1 MPSITTNVLVPHTL
15 YAVQKHCLTNKYYI
29 IKMSRK
35 NFKVDTANNG
45 QTPKQDK
52 AHQFTVEKKVTPVDK
67 EKVEKDR
74 ENRRKAREEQ
84 YKTFRVNALK
94 RRAKRMGL
102 TEEQT
107 KEKVDQLLKQ
117 LEEPATYNIL
127 VTYHI
132 SDKNLLVQALK
143 KEDIV
148 WKIMVDPNRRS
159 HDAYCIIEADIDVL
173 DYLRGLNIPTMKI
186 YPHVKRK
193 PSVIPATESKPKS
206 TYVAKNTDKSKTP
219 KGIRNAKRAKVVA
232 AMYEELKKRK
242 EKYPNYKITSV
253 KIRTIYNTMHNDH
266 KLAADIQKNITK
278 RCARKL
284 KKQEMLTK
292 KRIEKRRTEALK
304 KRRLAAS
311 KIKVG
316 TTVPLKANKPSTASK
331 KASTALKQAA

>member
-29 IKMSRK
+29 IKMGRK

-45 QTPKQDK
+45 QTTKQDK
-52 AHQFTVEKKVTPVDK
+52 THQFTVEKKVTPVDK

-94 RRAKRMGL
+94 RRCKRMNL
-102 TEEQT
+102 NEEQT

-127 VTYHI
+127 VMYHI

-159 HDAYCIIEADIDVL
+159 HDAYCIIEADTDVL
-173 DYLRGLNIPTMKI
+173 DYLRGLNISTMKI

-193 PSVIPATESKPKS
+193 PPVIETKSKPVKVKKPSNNSKSIAAAGKVNGRRKRVNIAAMSKKERKMFMLNVKALRASWKASKKS
-206 TYVAKNTDKSKTP
+206 TS
-219 KGIRNAKRAKVVA
+219 KVVS
-232 AMYEELKKRK
+232 MKK
-242 EKYPNYKITSV
+242 
-253 KIRTIYNTMHNDH
+253 
-266 KLAADIQKNITK
+266 TK
-278 RCARKL
+278 R
-284 KKQEMLTK
+284 
-292 KRIEKRRTEALK
+292 
-304 KRRLAAS
+304 
-311 KIKVG
+311 
-316 TTVPLKANKPSTASK
+316 STGSK

>member
-52 AHQFTVEKKVTPVDK
+52 THQFTVEKKVTPVDK

-94 RRAKRMGL
+94 RRCKRMNL
-102 TEEQT
+102 NEEQT

-132 SDKNLLVQALK
+132 NDKNLLVQALK
-143 KEDIV
+143 KEDII

-159 HDAYCIIEADIDVL
+159 RDAYCIIEADIDVL

-193 PSVIPATESKPKS
+193 PPVIDNPDFVGK
-206 TYVAKNTDKSKTP
+206 TYVAKKTDKSSTAKAR
-219 KGIRNAKRAKVVA
+219 RNAKKAERY
-232 AMYEELKKRK
+232 MKKRLDG
-242 EKYPNYKITSV
+242 
-253 KIRTIYNTMHNDH
+253 MAHNDH
-266 KLAADIQKNITK
+266 ELHAELQKEK
-278 RCARKL
+278 RMKHRRKVANRL
-284 KKQEMLTK
+284 KKMQ
-292 KRIEKRRTEALK
+292 KRFEKAALK
-304 KRRLAAS
+304 AS
-311 KIKVG
+311 KVKVG
-316 TTVPLKANKPSTASK
+316 TSVPLKANKPSTASK